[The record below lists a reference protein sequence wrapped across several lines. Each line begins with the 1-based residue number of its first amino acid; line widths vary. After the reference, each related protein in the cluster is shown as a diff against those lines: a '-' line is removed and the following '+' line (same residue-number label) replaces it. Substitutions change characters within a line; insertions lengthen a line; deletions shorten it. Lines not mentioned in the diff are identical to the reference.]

1 MRVLPLTGFSDMVA
15 WYADMPSPDDATY
28 ERYSPF
34 FHPVIISFTELP
46 ASNDIIRP
54 APNPVRGP
62 ARGTVFATP
71 ATHQRFVICDMDFH
85 TFAGVAKTVPLAG
98 PRTGFGAGR
107 IISFDAGNSVK
118 EIITGWKKGEY
129 LSYVASSGLGISA
142 YHATISL
149 KPVRGKTRIT
159 WESVFADKD
168 GKIVE
173 NFKKEIGEFY
183 SKSLRALRKEF

>member
-1 MRVLPLTGFSDMVA
+1 MGCCAYMYWQHAVF
-15 WYADMPSPDDATY
+15 
-28 ERYSPF
+28 
-34 FHPVIISFTELP
+34 IIYDYKL
-46 ASNDIIRP
+46 
-54 APNPVRGP
+54 
-62 ARGTVFATP
+62 VF
-71 ATHQRFVICDMDFH
+71 D
-85 TFAGVAKTVPLAG
+85 
-98 PRTGFGAGR
+98 
-107 IISFDAGNSVK
+107 GNSVK

-129 LSYVASSGLGISA
+129 LSYVALSGLGISA

-183 SKSLRALRKEF
+183 SKSLRALRKGF